1 MKQTCGMMIKQLHDC
16 LERDTN
22 NNLRSQELTMAQCS
36 ALLELHEADE
46 KQMPLK
52 ELERH
57 LHVAQSTAAGIV
69 VRLEQKGFIESFGD
83 AADRRIKMVR
93 MTPEGEECC
102 RDADKNMKQTE
113 QKLLHPLTEEEKKT
127 LLKLL
132 GKVCDG
138 MQ

>member
-1 MKQTCGMMIKQLHDC
+1 
-16 LERDTN
+16 
-22 NNLRSQELTMAQCS
+22 MAQCG
-36 ALLELHEADE
+36 ALLELYEADG

-127 LLKLL
+127 LLELL
-132 GKVCDG
+132 GKVCNG

>member
-1 MKQTCGMMIKQLHDC
+1 MKRTCGMMIKQLHDC
-16 LERDTN
+16 LEKETN
-22 NNLRSQELTMAQCS
+22 NTLRSQDLTMAQVG
-36 ALLELHEADE
+36 ALIELRNAEE
-46 KQMPLK
+46 KQFPLK
-52 ELERH
+52 ELERR

-93 MTPEGEECC
+93 MTPKGESCC
-102 RDADKNMKQTE
+102 RSADENMEQAE
-113 QKLLHPLTEEEKKT
+113 QKLLHTLTAAEKV
-127 LLKLL
+127 LLLELL